1 MGKAKRGIYAMDRN
15 VGSPCETW
23 LVAGHDL
30 SALHPKR
37 TYSGTTRSSRL
48 RTGHDTPMGKSLV
61 YCFLVS
67 QSRYAQKL
75 QPGVSV
81 LRKECLA
88 VLLYDLFVFACL
100 LAVLDPR
107 VGHTI
112 DELSPFISVLCH
124 SD

>member
-1 MGKAKRGIYAMDRN
+1 
-15 VGSPCETW
+15 
-23 LVAGHDL
+23 
-30 SALHPKR
+30 
-37 TYSGTTRSSRL
+37 
-48 RTGHDTPMGKSLV
+48 MGKSLV

-81 LRKECLA
+81 IRKVCLA

-100 LAVLDPR
+100 LALLDPR
-107 VGHTI
+107 FGHTI
-112 DELSPFISVLCH
+112 DELSSFISVLCH

>member
-1 MGKAKRGIYAMDRN
+1 MGKAERGIYSMDRN

-67 QSRYAQKL
+67 QSRYETRCYFNVRSKA
-75 QPGVSV
+75 
-81 LRKECLA
+81 
-88 VLLYDLFVFACL
+88 D
-100 LAVLDPR
+100 
-107 VGHTI
+107 
-112 DELSPFISVLCH
+112 ISQLNLPH
-124 SD
+124 GTDN